1 MTTTATT
8 FIAFASPKGGVGK
21 STSCLSIASALLA
34 HGYKVKIV
42 DFDQTETIWRW
53 YSSNPSAQA
62 LQNLTVEKGPH
73 TSPEEIAEYLHQ
85 IYYNSPDF
93 VLIDLAGA
101 LSDVILR
108 LAAFATMTTTPAKL
122 SEPDIQEGL
131 KLAKKLRDIGHR
143 IGKPITH
150 RILINERLP
159 FLSSSQAEI
168 LHQLDASPLQRF
180 PTEIHNRAAY
190 GESFMTGVLPHFADR
205 KRPAIAKA
213 VDELDRLLN
222 DIFAA
227 LGHDQLK
234 AAA

>member
-1 MTTTATT
+1 MNTPAT

-21 STSCLSIASALLA
+21 STSCLSIAGALLA
-34 HGYKVKIV
+34 HGYKVRIV

-62 LQNLTVEKGPH
+62 IAGLAVEKGPQE
-73 TSPEEIAEYLHQ
+73 SPERIAEFLHHL
-85 IYYNSPDF
+85 YATSSDF

-101 LSDVILR
+101 LTDITLR
-108 LAAFATMTTTPAKL
+108 LAAFATLTITPAKL

-131 KLAKKLRDIGHR
+131 KLAKKLRDIGAR
-143 IGKPITH
+143 IGKPIAH

-168 LHQLDASPLQRF
+168 LNQLDNSPLQRF
-180 PTEIHNRAAY
+180 PTEVYNRAAY

-213 VDELDRLLN
+213 VDELDKLLV
-222 DIFAA
+222 DLFDA
-227 LGHDQLK
+227 LGMTEQK